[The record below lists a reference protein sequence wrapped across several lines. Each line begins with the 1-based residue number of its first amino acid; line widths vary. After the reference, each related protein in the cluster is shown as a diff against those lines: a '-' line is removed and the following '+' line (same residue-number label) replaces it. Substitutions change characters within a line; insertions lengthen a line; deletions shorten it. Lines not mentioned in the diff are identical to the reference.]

1 MKSEGSPIKSI
12 LNTAYWVNLSIAM
25 LGIVHDLT
33 GQELIREQQASGALH
48 IGPVA
53 SFLNNNF
60 VGDIGNAFAAV
71 FGVPAVME
79 VVNSGIQRGDASET
93 TKKISSFLTSIA
105 PFAAATLFIAA
116 GIDAETS
123 QHIISWGTP
132 DQFDLIG
139 AAYGTAVAL
148 PSILKFR
155 KAVFHN
161 DKAAG

>member
-12 LNTAYWVNLSIAM
+12 LNTAYWINLPVAL
-25 LGIVHDLT
+25 LGIAHDLT
-33 GQELIREQQASGALH
+33 TQELIREQQASGALH
-48 IGPVA
+48 LGPVA

-79 VVNSGIQRGDASET
+79 VINSGVQRGDASET
-93 TKKISSFLTSIA
+93 TKKVSSFLTSIA
-105 PFAAATLFIAA
+105 PFAMAALFIGA

-123 QHIISWGTP
+123 QHIVSWGTP

-155 KAVFHN
+155 RAVFHN
-161 DKAAG
+161 NKSS

>member
-1 MKSEGSPIKSI
+1 MKSEGNPIKSI
-12 LNTAYWVNLSIAM
+12 LNTAYWINLPVAL
-25 LGIVHDLT
+25 LGIAHDLT
-33 GQELIREQQASGALH
+33 GQELIREQQLSGALQL
-48 IGPVA
+48 GPVA

-79 VVNSGIQRGDASET
+79 IVNSGIQKGESTET

-105 PFAAATLFIAA
+105 PFACAALFIAA

-123 QHIISWGTP
+123 QHVISWGTP
-132 DQFDLIG
+132 DQLDLIG

-161 DKAAG
+161 DNATG